1 MQRAFPIAK
10 EPFELSSRNEL
21 EMIHRLMIA
30 GLSGLFFL
38 SGNVAFSEEIAD
50 NTDNLGA
57 DNAQVASVA
66 PVGHI
71 QIPSV
76 KSYNVPEKYR
86 PQTVSFSGYKPG
98 TIVIDPKNYFLY
110 LIETPTTARRY

>member
-1 MQRAFPIAK
+1 
-10 EPFELSSRNEL
+10 
-21 EMIHRLMIA
+21 MIHRLLIA

-50 NTDNLGA
+50 SDDA

-71 QIPSV
+71 QIPTV

-86 PQTVSFSGYKPG
+86 PQTVSFSG
-98 TIVIDPKNYFLY
+98 
-110 LIETPTTARRY
+110 